1 MQVIK
6 SIKELGVFV
15 DLRLLKG
22 QEIGFVPTMGALHD
36 GHISLIR
43 RSLSENH
50 CTIAS
55 VFVNPTQFNDPK
67 DFSKYPRQLTK
78 DAQML
83 LEAGCDALFAPTVE
97 EMYPRRDETIYNL
110 APIDAV
116 LEGAFR
122 PGHFN
127 GVASVVKRLLELVK
141 PTRAYFGLKDYQQY
155 LIVKILAERYHLP
168 TEIVG
173 CEIVREREGLAL
185 SSRNQLLS
193 DNGKAIAQ
201 NLSAAL
207 HLAKELGKT
216 ASLDTAEEMAREMLM
231 DVDGLDLEYFQIVDR
246 DTLQPF
252 SERQVADAPAIALVA
267 ARVEGVRLI
276 DNMIIR

>member
-1 MQVIK
+1 MQLIK
-6 SIKELGVFV
+6 SIEELNVFV
-15 DLRLLKG
+15 DFRLSKG
-22 QEIGFVPTMGALHD
+22 QSLGFVPTMGALHD
-36 GHISLIR
+36 GHISLIK
-43 RSLSENH
+43 RSLRENDF
-50 CTIAS
+50 TIAS

-67 DFSKYPRQLTK
+67 DFSKYPRQLPK

-83 LEAGCDALFAPTVE
+83 QEAGCDALFAPTVE
-97 EMYPRRDETIYNL
+97 EMYPRRDETVYDL
-110 APIDAV
+110 SPIDAV

-127 GVASVVKRLLELVK
+127 GVASVVKRLLELVR

-155 LIVKILAERYHLP
+155 LIVKTLAERYHLP

-173 CEIVREREGLAL
+173 CDIVREPEGLAL

-193 DNGKAIAQ
+193 TQGKSIAQ

-207 HLAKELGKT
+207 RASKKLGKT
-216 ASLDTAEEMAREMLM
+216 LPLNAAEEMARKTLLE
-231 DVDGLDLEYFQIVDR
+231 VEGLELEYFQIVDR
-246 DTLQPF
+246 HTLMPLPKAHP
-252 SERQVADAPAIALVA
+252 ADASAIALVA

-276 DNMIIR
+276 DNMII

>member
-1 MQVIK
+1 MQLIK
-6 SIKELGVFV
+6 SIEELDVFV
-15 DLRLLKG
+15 DFRLSAR
-22 QEIGFVPTMGALHD
+22 QSIGFVPTMGALHD
-36 GHISLIR
+36 GHISLIK
-43 RSLSENH
+43 RSLSEND

-67 DFSKYPRQLTK
+67 DFSKYPRQLPK

-83 LEAGCDALFAPTVE
+83 REAGCDALFAPTVE
-97 EMYPRRDETIYNL
+97 EMYPHRDETVYDL
-110 APIDAV
+110 SPIDAV

-127 GVASVVKRLLELVK
+127 GVASVVKRLLELVR

-155 LIVKILAERYHLP
+155 LVVKILAERYQLP
-168 TEIVG
+168 TKIVG
-173 CEIVREREGLAL
+173 CEIVREPEGLAL

-193 DNGKAIAQ
+193 VQGKVIAQ

-207 HLAKELGKT
+207 RLAKELGKT
-216 ASLDTAEEMAREMLM
+216 ASLNTAEEVAREMLI
-231 DVDGLDLEYFQIVDR
+231 DVDGLYLEYFQIVDR

-252 SERQVADAPAIALVA
+252 SESQGADAPAIALVA